1 MKKKVI
7 VMSLGGSLII
17 PDKVNYKLL
26 EKFKI
31 VLRKFYKTHKFV
43 IVCGGGAIA
52 RAYISALQE
61 EHKSQYEI
69 SQAGIRATR
78 MNAMFLMQ
86 FFGKKDANDTLPRNM
101 EEVKANL
108 HDNNVVI
115 CGALRWV
122 PHSTS
127 DSTAAK
133 LASFLKTDFINL
145 TNIKGLYTSNPL
157 INKSAKFIPKDDW
170 KTFEKRAHALGFK
183 AGQHFVLDQKAST
196 IIRQHKIKTYIL
208 GDNMNNLKNYLA
220 GKSFI
225 GTTISG

>member
-1 MKKKVI
+1 MKKVV

-17 PDKVNYKLL
+17 PNKINFKLL
-26 EKFKI
+26 EQFKA
-31 VLRKFYKTHKFV
+31 VLRRFYKTHKFV

-52 RAYISALQE
+52 RAYIEALE
-61 EHKSQYEI
+61 KEKRTEYEI

-78 MNAMFLMQ
+78 MNAMFMMQ
-86 FFGKKDANDTLPRNM
+86 FFGNKEANDVLPRDM
-101 EEVKANL
+101 KEIQDALKK
-108 HDNNVVI
+108 NNVVI

-127 DSTAAK
+127 DSTATK
-133 LASFLKTDFINL
+133 LASYLKTDFINL
-145 TNIKGLYTSNPL
+145 TNIKGLYSDNPL
-157 INKSAKFIPKDDW
+157 THKSAKFIPKDTW
-170 KTFEKRAHALGFK
+170 KLFEKRAHANHFK

-196 IIRQHKIKTYIL
+196 IIREHKINTYIL
-208 GDNMNNLKNYLA
+208 GDNMNNLKNHLA